1 MKYFIMIIKKK
12 ISIFKNKYINEYIMK
27 LDIKVKIK
35 FIIYNINYPMII
47 FYNIFKKNDQII
59 NYF

>member
-47 FYNIFKKNDQII
+47 FYNIFKKND
-59 NYF
+59 